1 MTDAIEQVRQ
11 AFSERYGH
19 APTVVAVAPGR
30 VNLIGEHTDY
40 SGLPVLPIAI
50 ERRLFVAAA
59 PREDEAVVRVASE
72 QFETPSEVVRGVA
85 NAPVHAPWHR
95 YVSGAVGQ
103 MEGVAPGMG
112 ADILVAG
119 DLPAASGLSSSAALA
134 VGLLAAM
141 GAAWGEAL
149 DREVLVTRA
158 IHADRASGAETG
170 GMDQAAI
177 VYAEA
182 GHALRVDFEPPARR
196 LVALP
201 AGIAFVVANSGVEAP
216 KGGAARDSY
225 NERVVGARIAA
236 AMLADQ
242 IGVDLTNPPRLGE
255 IAGVD
260 VVDILV
266 DELPEKISPVEVSR
280 TGAAGLEQ
288 LVQLTAA
295 RFDHM
300 RKVPVRKLARH
311 ILSEAVRVDDA
322 EAALREGDLAAFGK
336 LLNASHESLRAD
348 FGCST
353 PELDALC
360 KAMRAAGAL
369 GARLTGAGFGG
380 YALAAVPPEQ
390 VEAVIA
396 AAIAATGGPAFEVHA
411 SPGLEVV

>member
-1 MTDAIEQVRQ
+1 
-11 AFSERYGH
+11 
-19 APTVVAVAPGR
+19 
-30 VNLIGEHTDY
+30 
-40 SGLPVLPIAI
+40 
-50 ERRLFVAAA
+50 
-59 PREDEAVVRVASE
+59 
-72 QFETPSEVVRGVA
+72 
-85 NAPVHAPWHR
+85 
-95 YVSGAVGQ
+95 
-103 MEGVAPGMG
+103 MG

-322 EAALREGDLAAFGK
+322 EAALREGNLAAFGK

-396 AAIAATGGPAFEVHA
+396 AASAATGGPAFEVHA

>member
-1 MTDAIEQVRQ
+1 VEQVRA
-11 AFSERYGH
+11 AFAARYGRPP
-19 APTVVAVAPGR
+19 AVVAVAPGR

-50 ERRLFVAAA
+50 ERRLLVACAPNDAAA
-59 PREDEAVVRVASE
+59 VVHVASE
-72 QFETPSEVVRGVA
+72 RFDPPAEVVRGIA

-95 YVSGAVGQ
+95 YVSGVVAQV
-103 MEGVAPGMG
+103 EGVSDGVG
-112 ADILVAG
+112 ADVLVGG
-119 DLPAASGLSSSAALA
+119 DLPAASGLSSSAALS
-134 VGLLAAM
+134 VGLLAAL
-141 GAAWGEAL
+141 GAAWGEPL
-149 DREVLVTRA
+149 DRETLVARA
-158 IHADRASGAETG
+158 IVADRASGAETG
-170 GMDQAAI
+170 GMDQAAT
-177 VYAEA
+177 VFAQA
-182 GHALRVDFEPPARR
+182 GHALRIDFEPPARR
-196 LVALP
+196 SVAIPPGL
-201 AGIAFVVANSGVEAP
+201 AFVVANSGAEAP
-216 KGGAARDSY
+216 KGGAAREAY

-288 LVQLTAA
+288 LVQLTAT

-311 ILSEAVRVDDA
+311 ILSEAVRVDEA
-322 EAALREGDLAAFGK
+322 EAALAAGDLARFGK
-336 LLNASHESLRAD
+336 LLDASHESLRAD

-360 KAMRAAGAL
+360 KAMRGAGAL

-390 VEAVIA
+390 VESVIA
-396 AAIAATGGPAFEVHA
+396 AAIASTGGPAFEVHA
-411 SPGLEVV
+411 SDGLEVV